1 MGLNIYK
8 SGQGYNTRL
17 WSGIAAFATLTIG
30 CFVLYQQLGVLGN
43 IWIQAMVPVGLCV
56 AGGLSIYW
64 VLNLAK
70 VADFLIASEGEI
82 KKVSWSSRAELVAST
97 MVVLVVVI
105 LLSLLIMATDFLFGY
120 LFTQVFDLYQ

>member
-17 WSGIAAFATLTIG
+17 WSGIAAFTTLAIG
-30 CFVLYQQLGVLGN
+30 CFVLYQQLSIMEN
-43 IWIQAMVPVGLCV
+43 IWVQALVPVALCV
-56 AGGLSIYW
+56 TGGLLIYW

-70 VADFLIASEGEI
+70 VADFLIAAEGEV

-105 LLSLLIMATDFLFGY
+105 LLSLLIMVTDFLFGY
-120 LFTQVFDLYQ
+120 LFTQILKLY